1 MDNQDQSKN
10 QEDFPRGDK
19 ENDPYSQNLPTLSD
33 LLVGFQKTM
42 ARVAQDT
49 ARATKEDPLFLYGR
63 RNLYYIDQLDVD
75 TVVRI
80 TPDIDPEKL
89 GGEWTL
95 LQGQIDLLWPGEPGV
110 WNILDYKSDRIKDE
124 EDLTKRVQAYTLQI
138 NLYELAARK
147 LWNAG
152 TVRPYL
158 YFVRSGRAV
167 EVTPK
172 GRA

>member
-33 LLVGFQKTM
+33 LLVGFQKSM

-80 TPDIDPEKL
+80 TPDIDPEKEAANFSGSARL
-89 GGEWTL
+89 EMILITPPNEPSPYKVPCGPRNTSTL
-95 LQGQIDLLWPGEPGV
+95 
-110 WNILDYKSDRIKDE
+110 S
-124 EDLTKRVQAYTLQI
+124 T
-138 NLYELAARK
+138 
-147 LWNAG
+147 
-152 TVRPYL
+152 
-158 YFVRSGRAV
+158 S
-167 EVTPK
+167 
-172 GRA
+172 